1 MGTWPCPAIH
11 PLLVE
16 PLPTVQGW
24 LSTFDAIQVAHQV
37 KNIYTLALNRRISP
51 TPDLGGTEDGVVYN
65 IWTLLTL
72 VIHKSY
78 CSVSLSRPTLCGPM
92 DCSTPGSPVLHFLP
106 EFAQIHVH

>member
-1 MGTWPCPAIH
+1 MGTRLCPAIH

-51 TPDLGGTEDGVVYN
+51 TPDLGGTEDGVYN

-78 CSVSLSRPTLCGPM
+78 CSVSLSRPTLCDPM
-92 DCSTPGSPVLHFLP
+92 DCSTSDSPVLHFPP